1 MFKIKNIG
9 LFVGLLCW
17 LNLASAQQML
27 SFPLPEEGI
36 SIQNYVQ
43 WQGVERSS
51 VFDPIGFKGLFS
63 IPNSASLSTPIQQV
77 WLRMVIRNTVA
88 KDTFINAFFEQ
99 SIWDISAFRSK
110 QGALKEIAKAGFR
123 TDPNQ
128 LAYRGNEQLLQITL
142 RAAQTDTVYIY
153 LRVLEGASIKR
164 PFPKVYSGN
173 FIPANAYKQQFLTK
187 EPGRWFA
194 FFIAGISL
202 FIAIF
207 TAFKSL
213 VNGWEKAN
221 LYCALMFFSNF
232 IDCLNQTHA
241 LQLLPFGQM
250 PLRFGLWINELTPI
264 LMLLLY
270 REFLNTRKERPWLYW
285 LMSIG
290 ISLLFLTIVLDVAF
304 THLFHN
310 LVLAKKAESGF
321 ETIMLV
327 HQGIL
332 PFAFLPYLRHPIYR
346 YAAWS
351 SWVLLLAFVL
361 FLLVIRGGWELPFQI
376 WFQPIYLLFIAIT
389 LDGVLFSMALTQ
401 RDRQIALDK
410 VRLEQ
415 QSTAS
420 ELKALRAQM
429 NPHFIFNCLNSIKSF
444 TLNKDSASA
453 SLYLTKF
460 SRLIRQVLENSSS
473 EKITLSNELSTLQL
487 YLEMEKLRVGDKFDY
502 EILLDP
508 DVEAEFI
515 EVPPML
521 IQPYAENAIWHGILH
536 KTEKGKV
543 SIVIQ
548 QTDDT
553 LVIRVVDDGVGR
565 KKAAELKSR
574 SGAKHKS
581 FGMQITAERLSI
593 IKQLYG
599 IEASLHFEDLFDRNG
614 FGIGT
619 KVTLTLPL

>member
-36 SIQNYVQ
+36 SIQNYVH

-51 VFDPIGFKGLFS
+51 VFDPIGFKGLFRV
-63 IPNSASLSTPIQQV
+63 PNSASLPTPIQQV

-99 SIWDISAFRSK
+99 SIWDIRAFRSK

-123 TDPNQ
+123 TEPNQ

-142 RAAQTDTVYIY
+142 RAAQTDTVYIF
-153 LRVLEGASIKR
+153 LRVPEGASIKR

-173 FIPANAYKQQFLTK
+173 FISAEFYKQQFISR

-232 IDCLNQTHA
+232 IDCLNQSHA
-241 LQLLPFGQM
+241 VQLFPFGQM

-290 ISLLFLTIVLDVAF
+290 ISLLFLTIVLDIAF

-332 PFAFLPYLRHPIYR
+332 PFAFLPYLRHSIYR

-401 RDRQIALDK
+401 RVRQIALDK

-502 EILLDP
+502 EIVLEP

-543 SIVIQ
+543 SILLQ

-599 IEASLHFEDLFDRNG
+599 IEASLHFEDLFDQNG

>member
-1 MFKIKNIG
+1 
-9 LFVGLLCW
+9 
-17 LNLASAQQML
+17 
-27 SFPLPEEGI
+27 
-36 SIQNYVQ
+36 
-43 WQGVERSS
+43 
-51 VFDPIGFKGLFS
+51 
-63 IPNSASLSTPIQQV
+63 
-77 WLRMVIRNTVA
+77 
-88 KDTFINAFFEQ
+88 
-99 SIWDISAFRSK
+99 
-110 QGALKEIAKAGFR
+110 
-123 TDPNQ
+123 
-128 LAYRGNEQLLQITL
+128 
-142 RAAQTDTVYIY
+142 
-153 LRVLEGASIKR
+153 
-164 PFPKVYSGN
+164 
-173 FIPANAYKQQFLTK
+173 
-187 EPGRWFA
+187 
-194 FFIAGISL
+194 
-202 FIAIF
+202 
-207 TAFKSL
+207 
-213 VNGWEKAN
+213 
-221 LYCALMFFSNF
+221 
-232 IDCLNQTHA
+232 
-241 LQLLPFGQM
+241 
-250 PLRFGLWINELTPI
+250 
-264 LMLLLY
+264 
-270 REFLNTRKERPWLYW
+270 
-285 LMSIG
+285 
-290 ISLLFLTIVLDVAF
+290 
-304 THLFHN
+304 
-310 LVLAKKAESGF
+310 
-321 ETIMLV
+321 
-327 HQGIL
+327 
-332 PFAFLPYLRHPIYR
+332 
-346 YAAWS
+346 
-351 SWVLLLAFVL
+351 
-361 FLLVIRGGWELPFQI
+361 LPFQI

-502 EILLDP
+502 EIVLEP

-543 SIVIQ
+543 SILLQ